1 MLTAIQRHPGTSSA
15 TQQLA
20 AALIV
25 GAAVFAASLLGIL
38 SRPIG
43 FLAAV
48 WPANAVL
55 LGLMVRNPAFATV
68 VGWLAA
74 FAAFFAADF
83 VTGSDLR
90 TNIWLTVS
98 NMAGAMAGY
107 AAFRLLSEDD
117 RRLRRS
123 VSVLYLFA
131 ACCVAA
137 LASALASSAGA
148 NLLFGRS
155 FFGGLAFW
163 FVSEL
168 VNNLIV
174 LPILLTYPGIEVLR
188 RQWKTLTNAKTAALL
203 HAGPALALLASVGI
217 GMVVG
222 GPGSLAFPIPA
233 LLWCALTY
241 SLFTTTVL
249 TMALSTWLLIA
260 LPAQLIPLSRLPD
273 SIRLLDSIR
282 LGVALLALGPLT
294 VASTNAA
301 RKELIDRLYKAANFD
316 SLTGALSRGAFLERA
331 ESSIVQLSR
340 DSREV
345 ALLMIDVDHFKRI
358 NDRFGHAGGDKVLT
372 EFYHLVASV
381 LREADLFGRTGGE
394 EFAVLLPQ
402 ADLAEATGMAE
413 RIRLAVEGA
422 DIAMASGDRM
432 RMTVSIG
439 IAVRAARTDD
449 FEDLLLVADRALYQ
463 AKSAGRNMVRVGA
476 NDSKGAA

>member
-1 MLTAIQRHPGTSSA
+1 MLAAIQRHPGTSSFA
-15 TQQLA
+15 QMLT
-20 AALIV
+20 AALVV
-25 GAAVFAASLLGIL
+25 GGAVFAASLLGIL

-55 LGLMVRNPAFATV
+55 LGLMVRNPTFATAT
-68 VGWLAA
+68 GWLAA
-74 FAAFFAADF
+74 FVGFFAADF

-98 NMAGAMAGY
+98 NLSGAMAGY
-107 AAFRLLSEDD
+107 AVFRLVTEDD
-117 RRLRRS
+117 RKLRRS
-123 VSVLYLFA
+123 ISVLYLFG

-148 NLLFGRS
+148 KLLFGRNS
-155 FFGGLAFW
+155 FDGLPFW

-174 LPILLTYPGIEVLR
+174 LPILLTYPGIEALS
-188 RQWKTLTNAKTAALL
+188 RQWKNLAEARTTALL
-203 HAGPALALLASVGI
+203 HAGPVLALLASVGI
-217 GMVVG
+217 GIMVG

-249 TMALSTWLLIA
+249 TMVLSSWLLIA
-260 LPAQLIPLSRLPD
+260 LPAQLIPLSKLPD
-273 SIRLLDSIR
+273 PNRLLDSIR
-282 LGVALLALGPLT
+282 LGVALMALGPLT

-331 ESSIVQLSR
+331 EICMVELSR
-340 DSREV
+340 NSREV

-372 EFYHLVASV
+372 EFYHLVSSV
-381 LREADLFGRTGGE
+381 LRDTDLFGRTGGE
-394 EFAVLLPQ
+394 EFAVLLPR
-402 ADLAEATGMAE
+402 ADPDEATGMAE
-413 RIRLAVEGA
+413 RIRQAVEGA
-422 DIAMASGDRM
+422 EIAMPSGEQM

-439 IAVRAARTDD
+439 VAARAAREDD
-449 FEDLLLVADRALYQ
+449 VDDLLLHADRALYQ
-463 AKSAGRNMVRVGA
+463 AKTAGRNMVRITAADG
-476 NDSKGAA
+476 KGTA